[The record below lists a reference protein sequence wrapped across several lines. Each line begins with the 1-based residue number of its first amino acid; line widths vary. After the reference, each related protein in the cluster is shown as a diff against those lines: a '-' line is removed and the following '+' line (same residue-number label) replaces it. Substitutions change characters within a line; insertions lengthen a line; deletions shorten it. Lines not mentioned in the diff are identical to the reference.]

1 MLLELHINIPGCNE
15 VSYWTR
21 SGLIVWLNN
30 LKMLLK
36 GLHFSSAFQRECF
49 TLGHS
54 INQTHRGFA
63 GPCSFHHLFRHA
75 VIGWNKKQRGSKVF
89 TSGCFS
95 SFPSQLEMRPVFSCC
110 GQVFA
115 MPGPTLWGSSWLHL
129 HQVCAAFQQLFFY
142 CASSSSSIFSQAL
155 RGQSC
160 GPGAHQEQHPALWN
174 LMDLSWLHL
183 TALQP
188 LWAQGEGDTEL
199 RGQSWDVSEILGDR
213 GWLNSALLDPWT

>member
-30 LKMLLK
+30 LKMLSK
-36 GLHFSSAFQRECF
+36 VLHFSSAFQRECF

-54 INQTHRGFA
+54 INQIRRGFA

-75 VIGWNKKQRGSKVF
+75 VIGWNKKQRGSKVS

-115 MPGPTLWGSSWLHL
+115 MPGPSLWGSSWLHL

-142 CASSSSSIFSQAL
+142 CASSSSSIFSKPSGDRAVDLEHIRSSIQPF
-155 RGQSC
+155 GIWWIYPDSTSQPCSPC
-160 GPGAHQEQHPALWN
+160 GHREKET
-174 LMDLSWLHL
+174 LSW
-183 TALQP
+183 
-188 LWAQGEGDTEL
+188 E
-199 RGQSWDVSEILGDR
+199 DR
-213 GWLNSALLDPWT
+213 AEMFLSFWETGAG